1 MTTVAF
7 IKLIGYDQGVLDI
20 SLVSFNKIEP
30 HIIYYLKDNLEKIF
44 DTVVKEG
51 PSLDIPKSYDQKR
64 KQYLSWPFLE
74 ALSKLKL
81 ASQCVLGVAEV
92 DLFVPELNFIFGEAA
107 PRFGIAVISLARLHQ
122 HFYGLPEDTSILK
135 QRALKEAVHEIGHL
149 LGLNHCKDPKCV
161 MHFSNSLVDTDIKEH
176 RFCSSCQKRYRY

>member
-1 MTTVAF
+1 
-7 IKLIGYDQGVLDI
+7 VLDI
-20 SLVSFNKIEP
+20 SLVTFNKIEP

-44 DTVVKEG
+44 DTAVNEG
-51 PSLDIPKSYDQKR
+51 PSLNIPKSYNRLR

-81 ASQCVLGVAEV
+81 AAGYVLGITEV
-92 DLFVPELNFIFGEAA
+92 DLFAPELNFIFGEAA
-107 PRFGIAVISLARLHQ
+107 PRLGIAVISLARLHQ
-122 HFYGLPEDTSILK
+122 HFYDLPEDISILK

-161 MHFSNSLVDTDIKEH
+161 MHFSKNLVDTDIKGH
-176 RFCSSCQKRYRY
+176 LFCSSCQKKMV